1 MNDDKFELNQLF
13 SKKVN
18 ARQYSPLALAFIGD
32 SIYDL
37 IIRTEVVSQANAPV
51 NKYHV
56 ECQKYVKA
64 SEQAKVAHYFVHE
77 NIITDE
83 EKAVFKRGRN
93 AKSATSA
100 KNSSLIDYKNA
111 TGLEAL
117 FGFLYLDGRME
128 RVLELMNLAVS
139 YLQKG
144 DHHE

>member
-1 MNDDKFELNQLF
+1 MIKG
-13 SKKVN
+13 KVN

-37 IIRTEVVSQANAPV
+37 IIRTMVVAEANAPV
-51 NKYHV
+51 NKYHIQ
-56 ECQKYVKA
+56 CQKYVKA
-64 SEQAKVAHYFVHE
+64 SEQAKAAHYLVHE
-77 NIITDE
+77 NLLTDE
-83 EKAVFKRGRN
+83 EIAVFKRGRN

-128 RVLELMNLAVS
+128 RVMELMSLLVE
-139 YLQKG
+139 YLQTG
-144 DHHE
+144 GRHE